1 MSFIHT
7 TDNAT
12 NTEPKKK
19 WTACAVPLPVCVG
32 KKKKNGASPACRRR
46 CGTIRASRGGRRAAA
61 ASATRGGGPADA
73 PSLLWRH
80 ARHHQPRQG

>member
-12 NTEPKKK
+12 NTEPKK

-32 KKKKNGASPACRRR
+32 KKKINNGR
-46 CGTIRASRGGRRAAA
+46 GIRMDTQSDKR
-61 ASATRGGGPADA
+61 T
-73 PSLLWRH
+73 
-80 ARHHQPRQG
+80 